1 MKHQVT
7 TLSSKK
13 AAIKKTRLLYMR
25 YAVGTC
31 VTLVEDI

>member
-13 AAIKKTRLLYMR
+13 AAIKRLSFIMR